1 VSYATE
7 FTGEPGEAA
16 PRGFR
21 WWRVSPDGELYSA
34 WFDNAW
40 DPSSNEAACAL
51 PVSRVSRRAWTK
63 RHAGGVPAPGCSC
76 GFYALHR
83 VPEQAGVDTDPERPW
98 LLDPEGWSGLGAQVV
113 FGVAEAWGRVL
124 IGTEGWRSRYSRA
137 IALYVPQGSELWSS
151 DRLRLVTERYGI
163 PITASLESLAIEWA
177 PEPID
182 GRWQRELQLVTA
194 DPDTPGG
201 GDRLTWTAG
210 ATPTRVE
217 RAERAERPERHR
229 KHDRDE
235 PKDRGPG
242 HWPGSWSGNSPVP
255 RQPAPAAVPDAAA
268 RTARQVAAVERMAGP
283 GSKRI
288 LELGVGAGYRASPLA
303 DNGHSVVSVAGDFA
317 RIDLPGPFDVV
328 GYLGGFGAG
337 SDDDQRFLLRQ
348 ISRWVGFETCVLVEV
363 MAPWFWARK
372 DPRVSDQGRPWAFDA
387 DACRVE
393 VRMAPLWDDGPGVA
407 LSLRC
412 YSPAD
417 LRLLLEGTG
426 LVLDAIEPYTSE
438 GYEPAPRLE
447 DAKLYL
453 ARLVP
458 GL

>member
-1 VSYATE
+1 M
-7 FTGEPGEAA
+7 
-16 PRGFR
+16 
-21 WWRVSPDGELYSA
+21 
-34 WFDNAW
+34 
-40 DPSSNEAACAL
+40 
-51 PVSRVSRRAWTK
+51 
-63 RHAGGVPAPGCSC
+63 PAPGCSC

-83 VPEQAGVDTDPERPW
+83 VPEQAGTDPDPERPW
-98 LLDPEGWSGLGAQVV
+98 LLDPEGWSGLGERVV

-137 IALYVPQGSELWSS
+137 SALYVPQASDLWNS

-182 GRWQRELQLVTA
+182 DGRRRELQLVTA
-194 DPDTPGG
+194 PDTDTVDPR
-201 GDRLTWTAG
+201 DRLAG
-210 ATPTRVE
+210 TDEAAPNRAQRTD
-217 RAERAERPERHR
+217 RAERHRRHA
-229 KHDRDE
+229 KDE
-235 PKDRGPG
+235 PKQRAPGP
-242 HWPGSWSGNSPVP
+242 WPGALSGSWSGTMPMP
-255 RQPAPAAVPDAAA
+255 TQPAPAAPAAVPDGAT
-268 RTARQVAAVERMAGP
+268 RTARQVAAVERLAGP

-303 DNGHSVVSVAGDFA
+303 DNGHSVVSVAGDFS
-317 RIDLPGPFDVV
+317 RIDLPGPFDVI

-337 SDDDQRFLLRQ
+337 SDDEQRFLLRQ
-348 ISRWVGFETCVLVEV
+348 IGRWVGPETCALIEV
-363 MAPWFWARK
+363 MIPWYWARK
-372 DPRVSDQGRPWAFDA
+372 DPRISEQGRSWTFDA

-393 VRMAPLWDDGPGVA
+393 VRMAPLWDDGAGVT

-417 LRLLLEGTG
+417 LRLLLGGTG
-426 LVLDAIEPYTSE
+426 LALDAVEPYASE
-438 GYEPAPRLE
+438 GYEPARRLE

-458 GL
+458 AL

>member
-1 VSYATE
+1 
-7 FTGEPGEAA
+7 
-16 PRGFR
+16 
-21 WWRVSPDGELYSA
+21 
-34 WFDNAW
+34 
-40 DPSSNEAACAL
+40 
-51 PVSRVSRRAWTK
+51 
-63 RHAGGVPAPGCSC
+63 
-76 GFYALHR
+76 
-83 VPEQAGVDTDPERPW
+83 VPEQGGIDPDPERPW

-137 IALYVPQGSELWSS
+137 IALYVPQGSELWTS

-163 PITASLESLAIEWA
+163 PISGSLESLAIEWA
-177 PEPID
+177 PEPVD
-182 GRWQRELQLVTA
+182 GQWQPELQLVTTLDSDMA
-194 DPDTPGG
+194 GG
-201 GDRLTWTAG
+201 RDRLKG
-210 ATPTRVE
+210 AVDVTPTRVE
-217 RAERAERPERHR
+217 RGDRAERQDRHR
-229 KHDRDE
+229 RHDQDQ
-235 PKDRGPG
+235 PKARGPG

-255 RQPAPAAVPDAAA
+255 GQPAPAVVPDAAALAGRSA
-268 RTARQVAAVERMAGP
+268 RTARQVAAVERLAGP

-288 LELGVGAGYRASPLA
+288 LELGVGAGYRASPFA

-337 SDDDQRFLLRQ
+337 SDDDQRSLLRQ
-348 ISRWVGFETCVLVEV
+348 IGRWVGFETCALIEV

-393 VRMAPLWDDGPGVA
+393 VRMAHLWDDGPGVT

-426 LVLDAIEPYTSE
+426 LVLDAFEPYASE
-438 GYEPAPRLE
+438 GYEPALRLE
-447 DAKLYL
+447 EAKLYL

>member
-1 VSYATE
+1 MSYATE
-7 FTGEPGEAA
+7 FTGEPGVAA

-21 WWRVSPDGELYSA
+21 WWRVSPEGELYSA

-63 RHAGGVPAPGCSC
+63 RHTGGVPAPGCSC

-83 VPEQAGVDTDPERPW
+83 VPEQGGIDPDPERPW

-137 IALYVPQGSELWSS
+137 IALYVPQGSELWTS

-163 PITASLESLAIEWA
+163 PISGSLESLAIEWA

-182 GRWQRELQLVTA
+182 GQWQRDLQLVT
-194 DPDTPGG
+194 TPESDVAGG
-201 GDRLTWTAG
+201 RDRLRGTVDV
-210 ATPTRVE
+210 TPTRVE
-217 RAERAERPERHR
+217 RADRADRQDRHR
-229 KHDRDE
+229 RHDGDE
-235 PKDRGPG
+235 PKERGPG
-242 HWPGSWSGNSPVP
+242 HWPGSWSGDAPVP
-255 RQPAPAAVPDAAA
+255 RQPAPAVVPDAAARTARTA
-268 RTARQVAAVERMAGP
+268 RTARQVAAVERLAGP

-303 DNGHSVVSVAGDFA
+303 ENGHAVVSVAGDFA

-348 ISRWVGFETCVLVEV
+348 LSRWVGFETCAYASTEV
-363 MAPWFWARK
+363 APCENAY
-372 DPRVSDQGRPWAFDA
+372 STAASSSFDA
-387 DACRVE
+387 TPCRRACRSIVKQTIAHTAAPPP
-393 VRMAPLWDDGPGVA
+393 VSRGRYCGDRMIA
-407 LSLRC
+407 R
-412 YSPAD
+412 YSSRGAIATQPT
-417 LRLLLEGTG
+417 GT
-426 LVLDAIEPYTSE
+426 PSS
-438 GYEPAPRLE
+438 
-447 DAKLYL
+447 
-453 ARLVP
+453 
-458 GL
+458 